1 MKKENTDM
9 QLDSRYTNRFVI
21 RPEEWGIHTDG
32 THAEETTAGLN
43 TAILSAKAQG
53 YTEIVIPAGDYLIDG
68 VSKTHREP
76 QKEAGVQLP
85 SDIRLIMDPN
95 ARLKVEAN
103 GFLGY
108 SCLYLKSAQNVTI
121 EGGQLIGERYEHDY
135 DGDKRKDT
143 HEYGFGIYSHGSH
156 NIVIDNVR
164 IKDFTGDGIFVA
176 STGLLNTS
184 DPYTPSSKVT
194 IRNCTLDGNGRN
206 NISITACDG
215 ALVENNLIINAGIN
229 GGYEPKYGLDIEN
242 YGEGGVDYEEA
253 LTVIVRNNVFRDNVQ
268 GAINNYNGYQVI
280 IEGNHCDHTISTG
293 YCANAVIA
301 NNVFY
306 REDNEK
312 VAIMGI
318 GVSSGYMGNSVTIT
332 GNVIEGFRSG
342 IQVQGKDMT
351 VSANTVTN
359 TTEAAIHALHSDNV
373 LISGNSVQRC
383 SGVPYRVTESSKV
396 TLSGNKASESTG
408 FGVELLNAPS
418 RGEAESG
425 QQRFNT
431 TPCIISGN
439 HLERCNGGVRL
450 NESHAVIRDNVIDLR
465 GNEAIA
471 ANYGI
476 SFGPKDHA
484 VISGNHIIG
493 SRNLAIY
500 GQKGAGKKVAVLNNH
515 IDDCTGLTAISLHQG
530 VRPEIAGNHITFAEG
545 KKGFYGIYVKG
556 AEQALVAHNRV
567 FNGSG
572 EPVAH
577 AIHTAESTASRV
589 LGNAVGGQLNL
600 NTNTDTVEGNVT
612 V

>member
-1 MKKENTDM
+1 MQQGNTAL
-9 QLDSRYTNRFVI
+9 QLESEYTNRFVI

-43 TAILSAKAQG
+43 AAILSAKAQG
-53 YTEIVIPAGDYLIDG
+53 YTEMVIPAGDYLIDG

-85 SDIRLIMDPN
+85 SDIRLILDPN
-95 ARLKVEAN
+95 ARLKVKPN
-103 GFLGY
+103 GALGY
-108 SCLYLKSAQNVTI
+108 SCLYLKNAQNVTI

-135 DGDKRKDT
+135 EGDPRKDT

-184 DPYTPSSKVT
+184 DPYTPSSKIT

-215 ALVENNLIINAGIN
+215 ALVENNLIVRAGIN
-229 GGYEPKYGLDIEN
+229 DGYEPKYGLDIEN
-242 YGEGGVDYEEA
+242 YGEGEIDYEEA

-280 IEGNHCDHTISTG
+280 IEGNHCDHTISSG

-318 GVSSGYMGNSVTIT
+318 GISSGFEGNSVTMT
-332 GNVIEGFRSG
+332 GNVIEGFKSG
-342 IQVQGKDMT
+342 IQVQGKDI
-351 VSANTVTN
+351 VVFGNTVTN
-359 TTEAAIHALHSDNV
+359 TTETAIHALHSDNV

-383 SGVPYRVTESSKV
+383 SGVPYRVTESSGV
-396 TLSGNKASESTG
+396 TMSGNKASGSAG

-418 RGEAESG
+418 G
-425 QQRFNT
+425 
-431 TPCIISGN
+431 CIISGN

-450 NESHAVIRDNVIDLR
+450 NESYAVIRDNVMDLR
-465 GNEAIA
+465 GNETTV

-476 SFGPKDHA
+476 SFGPKDQA
-484 VISGNHIIG
+484 IISGNHIIG

-500 GQKGAGKKVAVLNNH
+500 GEKGPSKKVSVLNNH
-515 IDDCTGLTAISLHQG
+515 IEDCQALTAISLFKG
-530 VRPEIAGNHITFAEG
+530 VRTEIAGNHITFAAD

-567 FNGSG
+567 FNASG
-572 EPVAH
+572 EPVAN
-577 AIHTAESTASRV
+577 AIHTAESTGSRV
-589 LGNAVGGQLNL
+589 LGNIVGGQLKL
-600 NTNTDTVEGNVT
+600 NTDTDIFEGNMT